1 MAGAA
6 FAPGFSVAEVAANA
20 SDRRHKKWVKTH
32 TKESEKT
39 MRISPSISKKK
50 EFWNFSINLRRRQQR
65 KLKSQQKQL
74 QQQKGPGNNPLNCE
88 NCRKTATK
96 ERENGKERGKEGKVD
111 SREACS
117 LFIELSSVSAF
128 CFCS

>member
-32 TKESEKT
+32 TKESKKNYANFT
-39 MRISPSISKKK
+39 INYKKK
-50 EFWNFSINLRRRQQR
+50 EFWNFSINLRRRRQR
-65 KLKSQQKQL
+65 KLKSQQQQL

-96 ERENGKERGKEGKVD
+96 EREKWKVEREEGK
-111 SREACS
+111 SGQ
-117 LFIELSSVSAF
+117 
-128 CFCS
+128 